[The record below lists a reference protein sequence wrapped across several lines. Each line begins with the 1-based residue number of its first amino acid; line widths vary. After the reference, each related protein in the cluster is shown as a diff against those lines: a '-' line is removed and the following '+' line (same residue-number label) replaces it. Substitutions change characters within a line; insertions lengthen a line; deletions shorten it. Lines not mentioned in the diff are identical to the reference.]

1 MVLTVSK
8 GAGVMN
14 EKRSQ
19 FYVICLV
26 ALICAT
32 SPVARAAVGDLP
44 ETGKKDAEMGKQAP
58 AVKFLTRAQWL
69 IRIGGAAKNSNVAKA
84 IIKQISPADKVEFT
98 QRLLKA
104 ITRMPLSPEAK
115 LTLLIN
121 ASAVCIGGTSA
132 ENNGRY
138 NVIAEV
144 VAVTPVEYLPGLVPA
159 LSKSFDLTLNKV
171 TPADFKVIATDV
183 VKISVERNGTTEDA
197 AVRNTCMALLFLDA
211 TTPQESPGLQATLMA
226 NLPESTRAMENK
238 WVTDAQQGNFQPM
251 LTAADVT
258 NPVTTPA
265 PIGNQPAANVDA
277 AANANA
283 EGLLANIGG
292 LTGSFSDAAGNTGG
306 SGGTGGG
313 TLPGTGDLVVPK
325 PYPNQGDT
333 L

>member
-1 MVLTVSK
+1 
-8 GAGVMN
+8 MN

-26 ALICAT
+26 ALICVT
-32 SPVARAAVGDLP
+32 SPVARAAVGTPP
-44 ETGKKDAEMGKQAP
+44 ETGNKGAEMGKQAP
-58 AVKFLTRAQWL
+58 VPRVLTRAQWL
-69 IRIGGAAKNSNVAKA
+69 NRIGAAAKNPTVAKE
-84 IIKQISPADKVEFT
+84 IMKQISPADKVEFT

-121 ASAVCIGGTSA
+121 ASTVCIGGTSA

-144 VAVTPVEYLPGLVPA
+144 IAVTPVEYLPGLVPA
-159 LSKSFDLTLNKV
+159 LSKSFNLTLNKV
-171 TPADFKVIATDV
+171 TPTDFKTIATDV
-183 VKISVERNGTTEDA
+183 VKISVERNSTTEDA

-211 TTPQESPGLQATLMA
+211 TTPQESPGLQAALMST
-226 NLPESTRAMENK
+226 LPESTRAMANT

-258 NPVTTPA
+258 NPVTTQA
-265 PIGNQPAANVDA
+265 PVGNQPAANVDA
-277 AANANA
+277 AATANA

-292 LTGSFSDAAGNTGG
+292 LTGSFSDAAQGNTGG
-306 SGGTGGG
+306 SNGAGGG
-313 TLPGTGDLVVPK
+313 ILPGTGDQIVPR